1 MKKEQQQQPTRQQQQ
16 QQQQPP
22 PKSDMVVAV
31 GGKVKNLD
39 EQGLITFF
47 WVQQDAISHRV
58 QKRKEKSAF

>member
-16 QQQQPP
+16 QQQQ

-47 WVQQDAISHRV
+47 LVQQDAISHRV